1 MCFGVLRGVVGVLRS
16 YGPKQLGSALARDVC
31 LQFLVCFSV
40 FFGFL
45 CVLRSYGPKHLW
57 SALFE
62 DILGMLWCVPWCCWC
77 AAFLWAKAVG
87 KCSGEGCLF
96 AVLGVL

>member
-1 MCFGVLRGVVGVLRS
+1 MVCFGVFLGVVGALRS

-40 FFGFL
+40 FFGVL

-57 SALFE
+57 SALAK
-62 DILGMLWCVPWCCWC
+62 DVWLGALTC
-77 AAFLWAKAVG
+77 FFGL
-87 KCSGEGCLF
+87 L
-96 AVLGVL
+96 